1 MGNGQ
6 AQGDDISIGVDRVE
20 FISTA
25 GRVITEDLEKGIKF
39 AQQTIHL
46 PARDQPQQ
54 DASAPVDP
62 LSNLGN
68 TYSKYQLSGDRGDS
82 DAVASELE
90 NLAVC

>member
-6 AQGDDISIGVDRVE
+6 AQGDDISSGVDRVE

-25 GRVITEDLEKGIKF
+25 ETVITEDLEKGIKF
-39 AQQTIHL
+39 AQETIRL

-54 DASAPVDP
+54 DASAQADP
-62 LSNLGN
+62 PSNLGN
-68 TYSKYQLSGDRGDS
+68 TCSKYQLSGDRGDL